1 MSSESVLADPT
12 SPAKDPDDTS
22 FTLLTEPPRH
32 CRVLLVDADER
43 ARALL
48 SARLVDAGYEVHI
61 ASGGADALRVLSETA
76 CHIVMTE
83 WQIPNMNG
91 LELCR
96 NLRLRDDTGYIY
108 VLMFTARSD
117 AQDVLAGLSA
127 GADDYVAK
135 STAPEEVLARV
146 HVGRRITLM
155 ERSLRESV
163 IENSRMSVTDP
174 LTGLRNR
181 RFLIKHLPGELE
193 RSRRYNHPLA
203 ILSCDIDNFKQ
214 VNDGFGHDAGDEVL
228 TSFASRSG
236 TCIRQE
242 IDWIARSGGEEF
254 VVVLPETPLS
264 GACRVAERLREA
276 LATQPI
282 ATCAGRLSVTM
293 SIGITALETAAD
305 LASTTTRQLLATA
318 DRYLY
323 ESKKSGR
330 DRVTSGPVLSAL
342 ARHQYPTRRS
352 NNEIH

>member
-1 MSSESVLADPT
+1 MRSESVLTDPS
-12 SPAKDPDDTS
+12 SPAKDSDSAS
-22 FTLLTEPPRH
+22 FTLLSEPPRP
-32 CRVLLVDADER
+32 CRVLLVDDDGR

-48 SARLVDAGYEVHI
+48 STRLAEAGYEVHI
-61 ASGGADALRVLSETA
+61 AGGGADALRVLSDTA

-83 WQIPNMNG
+83 WQLPNMNG

-96 NLRLRDDTGYIY
+96 NLRLRDNTGYIY
-108 VLMFTARSD
+108 VLMFTTRSN
-117 AQDVLAGLSA
+117 AQDVLEGLAA
-127 GADDYVAK
+127 GADDYVVK

-155 ERSLRESV
+155 ERSLRQSV

-181 RFLIKHLPGELE
+181 RFLVKYLPSELE
-193 RSRRYNHPLA
+193 RSRRYKHPLA
-203 ILSCDIDNFKQ
+203 ILSCDIDHFKE
-214 VNDGFGHDAGDEVL
+214 VNDGFGHAVGDEVL

-236 TCIRQE
+236 VCIRQE

-254 VVVLPETPLS
+254 VVVLPETPLA

-293 SIGITALETAAD
+293 SIGTTALETAAD

-342 ARHQYPTRRS
+342 GRHQYPTWRF
-352 NNEIH
+352 NDEIH